1 MGLNMRIT
9 MRTGFRTLLLS
20 ILVLWSLTSAASA
33 AEFSDGQRKEMESI
47 IKDYLLANPE
57 LLREMS
63 QILEQKEKLAESEQR
78 KGAMVSNAKQ
88 IFRDK
93 TDFVAGN
100 PNGNVTM
107 VEFFDYNCGWCKKGF
122 PEVISLLNSDK
133 DLRFVLKEFPIF
145 GEDSEYAARAAIA
158 AIRQGKYWE
167 LHMAMFQHEGKIT
180 KDSVDE
186 IAAGLGL
193 NMDQLKKDME
203 DPAIAEILVRNRKLA
218 ESLAINGTPAF
229 IIDDRLVPGYLPK
242 TELAGAIN
250 DVRAKGG
257 CSLC

>member
-1 MGLNMRIT
+1 
-9 MRTGFRTLLLS
+9 
-20 ILVLWSLTSAASA
+20 
-33 AEFSDGQRKEMESI
+33 MEAI

-57 LLREMS
+57 ILQEMS
-63 QILEQKEKLAESEQR
+63 QTLEQKQKLAESEQR
-78 KGAMVSNAKQ
+78 KVALVSNAEQ

-93 TDFVAGN
+93 NDFVAGN
-100 PNGNVTM
+100 PNGKVTM

-122 PEVISLLNSDK
+122 PEVLSMIESDK

-158 AIRQGKYWE
+158 AIKQGKYWD
-167 LHMAMFQHEGKIT
+167 LHMAMFKHEGKIA

-186 IAAGLGL
+186 IAASLGL

-203 DPAIAEILVRNRKLA
+203 DPATAEILVRNRNLA

-242 TELAGAIN
+242 AELASAVN
-250 DVRAKGG
+250 DVRTKGG

>member
-1 MGLNMRIT
+1 MRAALK
-9 MRTGFRTLLLS
+9 TLLLS
-20 ILVLWSLTSAASA
+20 ILVLWSLGSTANA
-33 AEFSDGQRKEMESI
+33 AEFNDGQRKEIESI

-57 LLREMS
+57 ILQEMS
-63 QILEQKEKLAESEQR
+63 QTLEQKQKLAENEQR
-78 KGAMVSNAKQ
+78 KGALVANAAQ

-93 TDFVAGN
+93 TDYVAGN
-100 PNGNVTM
+100 PKGNVTM

-122 PEVISLLNSDK
+122 PEVLSLLEADK

-158 AIRQGKYWE
+158 AIKQGKYWD
-167 LHMAMFQHEGKIT
+167 LHMAMFKHGGKIA

-193 NMDQLKKDME
+193 NMDQLKKDMD
-203 DPAIAEILVRNRKLA
+203 DPATAEILVRNRNLA

-242 TELAGAIN
+242 AELASAIN

>member
-1 MGLNMRIT
+1 
-9 MRTGFRTLLLS
+9 
-20 ILVLWSLTSAASA
+20 
-33 AEFSDGQRKEMESI
+33 
-47 IKDYLLANPE
+47 LLANPE
-57 LLREMS
+57 LLREMG
-63 QILEQKEKLAESEQR
+63 QLLEQKEKLAENEQR
-78 KGAMVSNAKQ
+78 KGALASNAEQ

-93 TDFVAGN
+93 TDYVAGN
-100 PNGNVTM
+100 PKGNVTM

-122 PEVISLLNSDK
+122 PEVLSIIESDK

-158 AIRQGKYWE
+158 AIKQGKYWD
-167 LHMAMFQHEGKIT
+167 LHMAMFQHEGKLA
-180 KDSVDE
+180 KDSVVE

-193 NMDQLKKDME
+193 NMEQLKQDMD
-203 DPAIAEILVRNRKLA
+203 DPATADILVRNRNLA

-242 TELAGAIN
+242 TELASAIN

>member
-1 MGLNMRIT
+1 MRAALKT
-9 MRTGFRTLLLS
+9 FLLS
-20 ILVLWSLTSAASA
+20 ILVLWSLGSTANAT
-33 AEFSDGQRKEMESI
+33 EFNDGQRKEMESI
-47 IKDYLLANPE
+47 IKDYLMANPE
-57 LLREMS
+57 LLREMG
-63 QILEQKEKLAESEQR
+63 QLLEQKEKLAENEQR
-78 KGAMVSNAKQ
+78 KGALVSNAEQ

-93 TDFVAGN
+93 TDYVAGN
-100 PNGNVTM
+100 PKGNVTM

-122 PEVISLLNSDK
+122 PEVLSMIESDK

-158 AIRQGKYWE
+158 AIKQGKYWD
-167 LHMAMFQHEGKIT
+167 LHMAMFQHEGKLA

-193 NMDQLKKDME
+193 NIEQLKKDMD
-203 DPAIAEILVRNRKLA
+203 DPATAEILVRNRNLA
-218 ESLAINGTPAF
+218 QSLAINGTPAF

-242 TELAGAIN
+242 TELASAIN

>member
-1 MGLNMRIT
+1 MRAAL
-9 MRTGFRTLLLS
+9 RTLLLS
-20 ILVLWSLTSAASA
+20 ILVLWCLGFTANA
-33 AEFSDGQRKEMESI
+33 AEFNDGQRKEMESI

-57 LLREMS
+57 LLREMG
-63 QILEQKEKLAESEQR
+63 QLLEQKEKLAENEQR
-78 KGAMVSNAKQ
+78 KGALVSNAAQ

-100 PNGNVTM
+100 PNGKVTM

-122 PEVISLLNSDK
+122 PEVLSMIESDK

-158 AIRQGKYWE
+158 AIKQGKYWG
-167 LHMAMFQHEGKIT
+167 LHMAMFQHEGKLA

-193 NMDQLKKDME
+193 NMDQLKKDMD
-203 DPAIAEILVRNRKLA
+203 DPATAEILVRNRNLA
-218 ESLAINGTPAF
+218 ASLAINGTPAF

-242 TELAGAIN
+242 AELASAIN

>member
-1 MGLNMRIT
+1 VKIVFPVLVS
-9 MRTGFRTLLLS
+9 FLLS
-20 ILVLWSLTSAASA
+20 AAVADPIWA
-33 AEFSDGQRKEMESI
+33 APPLPADSRVARAVQ
-47 IKDYLLANPE
+47 DYLRQQKEEQSRDQDERVAARIGALADNPSSPVLANP
-57 LLREMS
+57 
-63 QILEQKEKLAESEQR
+63 QGDIT
-78 KGAMVSNAKQ
+78 
-88 IFRDK
+88 II
-93 TDFVAGN
+93 
-100 PNGNVTM
+100 
-107 VEFFDYNCGWCKKGF
+107 EFFDYNCGWCKKGF

>member
-1 MGLNMRIT
+1 MRAV
-9 MRTGFRTLLLS
+9 FKTLLFS
-20 ILVLWSLTSAASA
+20 ILVLWSFVSTANA
-33 AEFSDGQRKEMESI
+33 AEFNDGQRREMESI
-47 IKDYLLANPE
+47 IRDYLLANPE
-57 LLREMS
+57 LLKEMS
-63 QILEQKEKLAESEQR
+63 VLLEQKEKLAENEQR
-78 KGAMVSNAKQ
+78 KAALVSNAEQ
-88 IFRDK
+88 IFHDK

-100 PNGNVTM
+100 PKGNVTM

-122 PEVISLLNSDK
+122 PEVLSLLETDK

-158 AIRQGKYWE
+158 AIRQGKYWD
-167 LHMAMFQHEGKIT
+167 LHMAMFQHEGKLA
-180 KDSVDE
+180 KNSVDE

-193 NMDQLKKDME
+193 NMDQLKKDMD
-203 DPAIAEILVRNRKLA
+203 DPATAEILVRNRNLA

-242 TELAGAIN
+242 AELASAIN

>member
-1 MGLNMRIT
+1 MRAA
-9 MRTGFRTLLLS
+9 FKTLLFS
-20 ILVLWSLTSAASA
+20 ILVLWSFVSTANA
-33 AEFSDGQRKEMESI
+33 AEFNDGQRREMESI
-47 IKDYLLANPE
+47 IRDYLLANPE
-57 LLREMS
+57 LLKEMS
-63 QILEQKEKLAESEQR
+63 VLLEQKEKLAENEQR
-78 KGAMVSNAKQ
+78 KAALVSNAEQ
-88 IFRDK
+88 IFHDK

-100 PNGNVTM
+100 PKGNVTM

-122 PEVISLLNSDK
+122 PEVLSLLETDK

-158 AIRQGKYWE
+158 AIRQGKYWD
-167 LHMAMFQHEGKIT
+167 LHMAMFQHEGKLA
-180 KDSVDE
+180 KNSVDE

-193 NMDQLKKDME
+193 NMDQLKKDMD
-203 DPAIAEILVRNRKLA
+203 DPATAEILVRNRNLA

-242 TELAGAIN
+242 AELASAIN

>member
-1 MGLNMRIT
+1 MRIA
-9 MRTGFRTLLLS
+9 MHAAFRTLSFS
-20 ILVLWSLTSAASA
+20 ILVLWSLAPAANA
-33 AEFSDGQRKEMESI
+33 AEFNDGQRKEMESI

-63 QILEQKEKLAESEQR
+63 QLLEQKEKLAENEQR
-78 KGAMVSNAKQ
+78 KSALISNAEQ

-100 PNGNVTM
+100 PNGKVTM

-122 PEVISLLNSDK
+122 PEVISLLDSDK

-158 AIRQGKYWE
+158 AIKQGKYWD
-167 LHMAMFQHEGKIT
+167 LHIAMFQHEGKIS
-180 KDSVDE
+180 KASVDE
-186 IAAGLGL
+186 IAASLGL
-193 NMDQLKKDME
+193 KMDRLKKDME
-203 DPAIAEILVRNRKLA
+203 DPAIAEILVRNRNLA
-218 ESLAINGTPAF
+218 ESLAISGTPAF

-242 TELAGAIN
+242 TELASAIN

>member
-1 MGLNMRIT
+1 
-9 MRTGFRTLLLS
+9 MRTGLRTLLLS
-20 ILVLWSLTSAASA
+20 ILVLWSLASA
-33 AEFSDGQRKEMESI
+33 ANAAEFNDGQRKELESI

-57 LLREMS
+57 LLRDMS
-63 QILEQKEKLAESEQR
+63 QILEQKEKLAENEQR
-78 KGAMVSNAKQ
+78 KGALVSNAKQ

-100 PNGNVTM
+100 PNGKVTM

-122 PEVISLLNSDK
+122 PEVISLLDSDK

-145 GEDSEYAARAAIA
+145 GDDSEYAARAAIA
-158 AIRQGKYWE
+158 AIRQGKYWD

-193 NMDQLKKDME
+193 KMDQLKKDME

-242 TELAGAIN
+242 TELASAIN